1 MNGMQIDYE
10 TADLITVTNLKE
22 ALSYL
27 ETELRNHFEN
37 GAWMHPEDVWQNQ
50 NMYIPALKTII
61 KYYGGSYD

>member
-37 GAWMHPEDVWQNQ
+37 GAWMHPEDVWQSK

-61 KYYGGSYD
+61 KYYGG